1 MRSGPTT
8 SAGREKKDLERA
20 GRSLLIGEIAMS
32 EVWVIVVSVD
42 GIEACDGRLAI
53 VKR

>member
-1 MRSGPTT
+1 MG
-8 SAGREKKDLERA
+8 EK
-20 GRSLLIGEIAMS
+20 AMS
-32 EVWVIVVSVD
+32 EVWVIEVSIN

>member
-1 MRSGPTT
+1 M
-8 SAGREKKDLERA
+8 
-20 GRSLLIGEIAMS
+20 GEIAMS

-42 GIEACDGRLAI
+42 GIEACDGRLVI

>member
-1 MRSGPTT
+1 MM
-8 SAGREKKDLERA
+8 
-20 GRSLLIGEIAMS
+20 GEIAMS
-32 EVWVIVVSVD
+32 EIWVIEVSIN